1 MADEKKSVYKHK
13 VIIEQR
19 ERAALQGVIDV
30 VSFDEETIIGE
41 TELGIIIIRGMNLH
55 VNRLNLDSG
64 ELDIDGEIYSVT
76 YEDQAAY
83 GKGKSSFF
91 SKMFK

>member
-1 MADEKKSVYKHK
+1 MPDEKKSAYKHK

-19 ERAALQGVIDV
+19 ERVGVTGVVDV
-30 VSFDEETIIGE
+30 ISFDEETIIGE
-41 TELGIIIIRGMNLH
+41 TDLGVIIVRGTNLH
-55 VNRLNLDSG
+55 VNKLNLDSG
-64 ELDIDGEIYSVT
+64 ELDVDGDVYSVT

-83 GKGKSSFF
+83 GKNKTSFF